1 MIDEKNMRII
11 EILSQNSRMPFT
23 EIARRLKVSEST
35 VRKRVGAL
43 EREGVIS
50 KYSIVVNPAKIGFG
64 AVALVGLDVQPDK
77 FLSAAQKLAE
87 LNEVRY
93 VATST
98 GDHMIMAE
106 IWTRDGKELTK
117 LISEKI
123 GKIEGVNRICPA
135 IILEKLKGL

>member
-1 MIDEKNMRII
+1 MVDEKDMEII
-11 EILSQNSRMPFT
+11 EILSQDSRMPFT
-23 EIARRLKVSEST
+23 EIARRLRISEST

-43 EREGVIS
+43 KKEGVIS
-50 KYSIVVNPAKIGFG
+50 KYSIVVNPAKVGFG
-64 AVALVGLDVQPDK
+64 TVALVGLDVQLDK
-77 FLSAAQKLAE
+77 FLSAAQKLVE
-87 LNEVRY
+87 LDEVRY

-98 GDHMIMAE
+98 GDHMIMAD